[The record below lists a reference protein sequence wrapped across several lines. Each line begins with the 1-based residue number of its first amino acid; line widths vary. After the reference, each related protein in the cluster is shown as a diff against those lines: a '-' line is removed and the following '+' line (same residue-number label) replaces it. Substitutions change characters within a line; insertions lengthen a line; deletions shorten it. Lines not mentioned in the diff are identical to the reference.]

1 MKTAIALITAAL
13 LSASALAAPAEG
25 APVGECEGVQVA
37 TGPKGK
43 GYSLLFADI
52 KKLCGTKVNL
62 CEVNTTG
69 GLDNLNNLSTKEA
82 DVGFAQL
89 DTYNDMK
96 VGDENIAGL
105 QGVAGLNYNYL
116 HIVAATAGYNV
127 TAEKRMAGIKYGSDT
142 QAIVITR
149 FNDLRGKTV
158 ALVGSAQLLGR
169 RLDKQLGL
177 GMQFKDVKDD
187 ASAFELVKKGQVA
200 AAFTVSGWPSGAVK
214 TLTPDS
220 GLTLVP
226 FDGMVGDPYKIKS
239 LNYKNL
245 AVYNVN
251 SLGIPNVLFTRQF
264 TGARANNIAA
274 LQSCIAANLGEFK
287 EGNYQ
292 PAWNEVKP
300 GDVSG
305 VPMFKKSGK

>member
-1 MKTAIALITAAL
+1 MKTVIALISAAL
-13 LSASALAAPAEG
+13 LSASALAAPADG
-25 APVGECEGVQVA
+25 APSAECEGVQVA

-52 KKLCGTKVNL
+52 KKLCGAKVNL

-96 VGDENIAGL
+96 IGDENIAAL
-105 QGVAGLNYNYL
+105 QAVAGLNYNYL
-116 HIVAATAGYNV
+116 HIVAATNGYNV
-127 TAEKRMAGIKYGSDT
+127 TSEKRMAGIKYGSDT
-142 QAIVITR
+142 QAVVITR
-149 FNDLRGKTV
+149 FNDLRGKMV

-187 ASAFELVKKGQVA
+187 AAAFDLVKKGQVA

-214 TLTPDS
+214 NLTADS

-226 FDGMVGDPYKIKS
+226 FDGMIGEPYKIKS

-264 TGARANNIAA
+264 SGSRAANIAA
-274 LQSCIAANLGEFK
+274 LQSCISANLNEFK

-292 PAWNEVKP
+292 PAWNEVKG

>member
-1 MKTAIALITAAL
+1 MKKVTLFALAL
-13 LSASALAAPAEG
+13 ALSVNAFAAPADG
-25 APVGECEGVQVA
+25 APAAECDGVKIA

-52 KKLCGTKVNL
+52 KKLCGAKVNL
-62 CEVNTTG
+62 CEINTSG

-82 DVGFAQL
+82 DVGLAQM

-96 VGDENIAGL
+96 VGDENIAAL
-105 QGVAGLNYNYL
+105 QAVTGLNYNYL
-116 HIVAATAGYNV
+116 HVV
-127 TAEKRMAGIKYGSDT
+127 TSVNGISVTSEKRMAGIKYGSDT
-142 QAIVITR
+142 QAVLINR
-149 FNDLRGKTV
+149 FSELRGKTV

-169 RLDKQLGL
+169 RLDKQLGM
-177 GMQFKDVKDD
+177 GMQFRDVKDD
-187 ASAFELVKKGQVA
+187 ATAFDMVKKGHVA

-214 TLTPDS
+214 TLTADS

-226 FDGMVGDPYKIKS
+226 FDGMIGDPYKIKS

-251 SLGIPNVLFTRQF
+251 SLGIPNVMFTRQF
-264 TGARANNIAA
+264 TGNRAANINA
-274 LQSCIAANLGEFK
+274 LQTCIASNLSELK

-300 GDVSG
+300 GDVAG
-305 VPMFKKSGK
+305 VPMFKKSAK